1 MKVLLSLMQQSL
13 LTSASPLMGM
23 RESTAL
29 EQAIDQTMMN
39 MDAIM
44 AKFANYEELEN
55 LDQME
60 IESINQLA
68 EQKRLNWIPKNYNH
82 RKRGGKRCWW
92 KLCAKH

>member
-13 LTSASPLMGM
+13 LTSASPLMGI
-23 RESTAL
+23 REGTAL
-29 EQAIDQTMMN
+29 EKAIDQTMMN
-39 MDAIM
+39 MDTIM
-44 AKFANYEELEN
+44 ATFAYYEDLES

-68 EQKRLNWIPKNYNH
+68 EQKRFNWIPKKYNS
-82 RKRGGKRCWW
+82 RKQRGKRCWW